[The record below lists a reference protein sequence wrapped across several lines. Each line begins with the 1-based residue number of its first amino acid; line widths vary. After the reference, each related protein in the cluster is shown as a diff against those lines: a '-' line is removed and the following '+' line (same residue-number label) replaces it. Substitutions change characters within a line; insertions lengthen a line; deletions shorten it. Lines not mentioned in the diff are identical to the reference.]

1 MMNIKAVIFDMDGVL
16 IDSEIVYLRHQ
27 YEVLRHRYSWVT
39 QESLFPLVG
48 MSTKDDYAYL
58 ARLLKKDENDPG
70 FRQEIRD
77 LFISCEIYYPDILR
91 PQVVPMLKSLRSLG
105 LSTALAS
112 SSSSDNIN
120 TVLTQCGLTS
130 YFDCI
135 VSGDQF
141 EQSKPDPEIYLYTME
156 RLGRTPEECL
166 VVEDSTYGVQ
176 AAHAAGAFV
185 VAIKD
190 DRFCFDQSLA
200 DIRIDGLDEVIKI
213 LGTKMEV

>member
-77 LFISCEIYYPDILR
+77 LFISCEIYYQDILR

-141 EQSKPDPEIYLYTME
+141 EQSKPDPESYLCTME
-156 RLGRTPEECL
+156 R
-166 VVEDSTYGVQ
+166 
-176 AAHAAGAFV
+176 
-185 VAIKD
+185 
-190 DRFCFDQSLA
+190 
-200 DIRIDGLDEVIKI
+200 
-213 LGTKMEV
+213 